1 VRSIC
6 LKIIEHAQFENIM
19 LLITIISSVQLGV
32 DNPLNDP
39 ESMHSKV
46 ILIIDYTLTAI
57 FGLEA
62 LLKIIG
68 NGLLFNGVRSYLRD
82 GTNILDL
89 LLVIVT
95 VRIFSNIIFLDY
107 FLSC

>member
-1 VRSIC
+1 
-6 LKIIEHAQFENIM
+6 M
-19 LLITIISSVQLGV
+19 LLITVISSVQLGV

-39 ESMHSKV
+39 ESMYSKV
-46 ILIIDYTLTAI
+46 ILIIDYILTAI

-68 NGLLFNGVRSYLRD
+68 NGLFFNGVRSYLRD

-95 VRIFSNIIFLDY
+95 VRIFSYILFY
-107 FLSC
+107 R

>member
-1 VRSIC
+1 
-6 LKIIEHAQFENIM
+6 M

-39 ESMHSKV
+39 ESMFSKV
-46 ILIIDYTLTAI
+46 ILIIDYILTAI

-68 NGLLFNGVRSYLRD
+68 NGLFFNGVRSYLRD

-95 VRIFSNIIFLDY
+95 VRIFSFIYY
-107 FLSC
+107 FIGDILSC

>member
-6 LKIIEHAQFENIM
+6 LKITEHAQFENIM
-19 LLITIISSVQLGV
+19 LLITIVSSVQLGV

-39 ESMHSKV
+39 LSTYSKV

-62 LLKIIG
+62 ILKIIG
-68 NGLLFNGVRSYLRD
+68 HGLLFTGLRSYLRD
-82 GTNILDL
+82 ATNVMDL
-89 LLVIVT
+89 FLVIVT
-95 VRIFSNIIFLDY
+95 VSISFLTI
-107 FLSC
+107 LS

>member
-1 VRSIC
+1 
-6 LKIIEHAQFENIM
+6 M
-19 LLITIISSVQLGV
+19 LIITIVSSVQLGI

-39 ESMHSKV
+39 ESRYSKV
-46 ILIIDYTLTAI
+46 IVIIDYTLTAI

-62 LLKIIG
+62 ALKIIG
-68 NGLLFNGVRSYLRD
+68 NGFLFCGNRSYLRD

-95 VRIFSNIIFLDY
+95 VRISPILYY
-107 FLSC
+107 FVDNFVSGREQPEFN

>member
-1 VRSIC
+1 
-6 LKIIEHAQFENIM
+6 M

-39 ESMHSKV
+39 ESMYSKV
-46 ILIIDYTLTAI
+46 ILIIDYILTAI

-68 NGLLFNGVRSYLRD
+68 NGLFFNGVRSYLRD

-89 LLVIVT
+89 FLVIVT
-95 VRIFSNIIFLDY
+95 VRIFSNNYCFIGD